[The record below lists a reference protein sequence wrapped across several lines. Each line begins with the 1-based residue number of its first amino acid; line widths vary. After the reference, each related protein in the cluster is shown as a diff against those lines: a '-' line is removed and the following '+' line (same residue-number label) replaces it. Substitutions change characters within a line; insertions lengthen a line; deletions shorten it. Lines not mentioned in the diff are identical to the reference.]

1 MAALANVFAI
11 NALEDL
17 RGALNRF
24 GGEAQRSLSA
34 AELEIRRTFDWLQER
49 LNHWQ
54 NEVRRR
60 QEQVRQT
67 QAALARC
74 QASGYYDPQTGR
86 QYIPDCSAYQNA
98 LLQAQVRLREAEA
111 ELRTAQEWG
120 RLLQQATADYQLQA
134 QRLAAALSN
143 DLPKATAL
151 LGRKIADLQAYL
163 AVTAAAGVGVAAV
176 ASGAS
181 PIVEASQPTM
191 APGTASEHLQNA
203 LDRLAG
209 TTAGRPVADAIQR
222 RGAMVRFGPTDDDA
236 IAHFDPA
243 RNEIVI
249 NETLQSAS
257 TGLLAAH
264 LAHEGTHVQWDQ
276 PDSID
281 QEYHAFSAQ
290 AAVWNQVRGNETDE
304 QCDRVSG
311 MIALGEPRAR
321 RLIRSLYPELPE

>member
-1 MAALANVFAI
+1 M
-11 NALEDL
+11 
-17 RGALNRF
+17 
-24 GGEAQRSLSA
+24 SA
-34 AELEIRRTFDWLQER
+34 AKLEIRRTFDWLQER

-86 QYIPDCSAYQNA
+86 QYILDCSAYQNA

-120 RLLQQATADYQLQA
+120 RLLQQATTDYQRQA
-134 QRLAAALSN
+134 QRLAASLSN

-163 AVTAAAGVGVAAV
+163 AVTTPSGAGVAAV
-176 ASGAS
+176 ADGA
-181 PIVEASQPTM
+181 APTAGAAWPAM
-191 APGTASEHLQNA
+191 APGMASENLQKA
-203 LDRLAG
+203 LNRLAG
-209 TTAGRPVADAIQR
+209 TTAGQPVADAIQR
-222 RGAMVRFGPTDDDA
+222 RGTTVRFGLTDDA

-243 RNEIVI
+243 GNEIVI
-249 NETLQSAS
+249 SETLHHTSN
-257 TGLLAAH
+257 GILAAH

-290 AAVWNQVRGNETDE
+290 AAIWNQVRGKETDE
-304 QCDRVSG
+304 QCDWVSG
-311 MIALGEPRAR
+311 MIALGEPRAKR
-321 RLIRSLYPELPE
+321 VIRSLYPELPE